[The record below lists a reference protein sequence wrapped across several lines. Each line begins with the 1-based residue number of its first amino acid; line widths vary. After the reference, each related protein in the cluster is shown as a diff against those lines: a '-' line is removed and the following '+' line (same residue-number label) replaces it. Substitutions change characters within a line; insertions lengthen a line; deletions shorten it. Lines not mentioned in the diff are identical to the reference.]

1 MIAIIDYDAGN
12 TFNVQK
18 AFNYI
23 GLEAV
28 LTADRD
34 TILNADGVL
43 LPGVGAYASAV
54 AVLRERG
61 LIDVI
66 YEVVEQEIPLLGIC
80 LGMQLLFDESEEYG
94 PTPGLGL
101 IPGTVK
107 AIPKELGL
115 RVPHMGWNQNT
126 VHHTD
131 SAFSG
136 VDGQYTYFVHSY
148 YADTDPQY
156 VTSTARYGID
166 VPGVVEKGRVYGMQ
180 FHPEKS
186 GTVGLNLLR
195 VFGDITDAYKASR
208 SMKTVVK

>member
-18 AFNYI
+18 ALQHI
-23 GLEAV
+23 GLDAV

-34 TILNADGVL
+34 TILAADGVI

-54 AVLRERG
+54 YVLRERG

-66 YEVVEQEIPLLGIC
+66 HEVVERNIPLLGIC

-94 PTPGLGL
+94 PTPGLGI

-107 AIPKELGL
+107 AIPNNLGL

-126 VHHTD
+126 LCRKD
-131 SAFSG
+131 SAFLMYLINIHILCTLITWIPILNILQQLQTMG
-136 VDGQYTYFVHSY
+136 L
-148 YADTDPQY
+148 
-156 VTSTARYGID
+156 RY
-166 VPGVVEKGRVYGMQ
+166 RA
-180 FHPEKS
+180 
-186 GTVGLNLLR
+186 LLR
-195 VFGDITDAYKASR
+195 RGMSMACSFTLKKADLLDLICYVRLEISY
-208 SMKTVVK
+208 

>member
-18 AFNYI
+18 ALQHI
-23 GLEAV
+23 GLDAV

-34 TILNADGVL
+34 TILAADGVI

-54 AVLRERG
+54 SVLRERG
-61 LIDVI
+61 LIEVI
-66 YEVVEQEIPLLGIC
+66 HEVVERNIPLLGIC

-94 PTPGLGL
+94 PTPGLGI

-107 AIPKELGL
+107 AIPNSLGL

-126 VHHTD
+126 LCHKD
-131 SAFSG
+131 SVFS
-136 VDGQYTYFVHSY
+136 DIADKYTYFVHSY
-148 YADTDPQY
+148 YIDTDSQY
-156 VTSTARYGID
+156 VTTTADYGIK
-166 VPGVVEKGRVYGMQ
+166 VPGIVEKGNVYGMQ

-186 GTVGLNLLR
+186 GSVGLNLLR
-195 VFGDITDAYKASR
+195 TFGNII
-208 SMKTVVK
+208 VKK

>member
-18 AFNYI
+18 ALQYI
-23 GLEAV
+23 GLDAV

-34 TILNADGVL
+34 TILAADGVI

-54 AVLRERG
+54 SVLRERG
-61 LIDVI
+61 LIEVI
-66 YEVVEQEIPLLGIC
+66 HEVVERNIPLLGIC

-94 PTPGLGL
+94 PTPGLGI

-107 AIPKELGL
+107 AIPNNLGL

-126 VHHTD
+126 LCCKGSV
-131 SAFSG
+131 FS
-136 VDGQYTYFVHSY
+136 DIADKYTYFVHSY
-148 YADTDPQY
+148 YVETDSQY
-156 VTSTARYGID
+156 VTTTADYGIK
-166 VPGVVEKGRVYGMQ
+166 VPGIVEKGNVYGMQ

-186 GTVGLNLLR
+186 GSVGLALLR
-195 VFGDITDAYKASR
+195 TFGNIILK
-208 SMKTVVK
+208 K

>member
-18 AFNYI
+18 ALQHI
-23 GLEAV
+23 GLDAV

-34 TILNADGVL
+34 TILVADGVI
-43 LPGVGAYASAV
+43 LPGVGAYASTV
-54 AVLRERG
+54 SVLRERG

-66 YEVVEQEIPLLGIC
+66 HEVVERNIPLLGIC

-94 PTPGLGL
+94 PTPGLGI

-107 AIPKELGL
+107 AIPNNLGL

-126 VHHTD
+126 LCRKD
-131 SAFSG
+131 SAFSD
-136 VDGQYTYFVHSY
+136 VSDKYTYFVHSY
-148 YADTDPQY
+148 YVDTDSQY
-156 VTSTARYGID
+156 ITTIADYGIK
-166 VPGVVEKGRVYGMQ
+166 VPGIVEKGNVYGMQ

-186 GTVGLNLLR
+186 GAVGLNLLR
-195 VFGDITDAYKASR
+195 TFGNIIAK
-208 SMKTVVK
+208 K